1 MTEAAAPQKVTANV
15 KEFVRLDDGLKK
27 AREEMK
33 GVRKAME
40 ECRELIIQYMRD
52 ADVERLGIKKG
63 SQFLELAEKQLKVR
77 ATAEVV
83 KEKIKDLMARGVTD
97 PEAIYE
103 EISKCGGTKQVW
115 KLSRRSKR
123 TAKPKKETEGA
134 DPDGKKPPKKKKKTA
149 DSGL

>member
-1 MTEAAAPQKVTANV
+1 MAATAAAPQQVTANV

-40 ECRELIIQYMRD
+40 ECRELIIQYMRES
-52 ADVERLGIKKG
+52 DVERLGIKKG

-77 ATAEVV
+77 APADCIKAKL
-83 KEKIKDLMARGVTD
+83 KELMAKGVTD
-97 PEAIYE
+97 PEVIYE

-115 KLSRRSKR
+115 KLSRRTKR
-123 TAKPKKETEGA
+123 TAKPKKAPG
-134 DPDGKKPPKKKKKTA
+134 DKPLKKKKKTA